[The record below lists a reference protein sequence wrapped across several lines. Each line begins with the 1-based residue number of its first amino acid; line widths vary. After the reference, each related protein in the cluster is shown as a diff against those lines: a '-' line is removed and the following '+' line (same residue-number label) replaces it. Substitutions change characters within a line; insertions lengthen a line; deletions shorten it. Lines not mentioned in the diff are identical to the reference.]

1 MNILKLIRSA
11 YEALT
16 ARPDV
21 VELPQSQTEPPLDTT
36 IENEFLAHARDWAM
50 TKIESLHEADRHR
63 NAKALEAEFYEW
75 IHIPDDVE
83 AIDYIALEEIRET
96 K

>member
-1 MNILKLIRSA
+1 MNILRLIKSA
-11 YEALT
+11 YDALT

-21 VELPQSQTEPPLDTT
+21 VELPQLQNKPPLDTT
-36 IENEFLAHARDWAM
+36 IENEFLAHARNWAM
-50 TKIESLHEADRHR
+50 SKIESLHEADRHR

-83 AIDYIALEEIRET
+83 AIDYLLLS
-96 K
+96 